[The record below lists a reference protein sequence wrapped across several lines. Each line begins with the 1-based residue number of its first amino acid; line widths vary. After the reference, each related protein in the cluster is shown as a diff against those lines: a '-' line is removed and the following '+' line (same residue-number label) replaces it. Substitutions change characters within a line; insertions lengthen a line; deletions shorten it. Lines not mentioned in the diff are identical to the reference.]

1 MAYFGGHTLEITA
14 SKVKINGQAKSIQD
28 KQLMAH
34 EENGKEI
41 FQITKFGSY
50 YFVMNLRGQPFQFY
64 TAYGMYNL
72 NSKMKQISTYLV
84 CIHVIFLKIK
94 IFLFRKP

>member
-28 KQLMAH
+28 KQLIAH

-64 TAYGMYNL
+64 TAYGTKINCIITRL
-72 NSKMKQISTYLV
+72 NSFY
-84 CIHVIFLKIK
+84 VIFIK
-94 IFLFRKP
+94 EN